1 MSTSESTRLLKAPAV
16 RDLGSRV
23 TFNYEDIQTR
33 CEEYLSK
40 TREQVRQ
47 LLSEA
52 AEEASR
58 ICADAETK
66 GHRQGYEAGL
76 KRAQIDFQA
85 RVDDSAKRQ
94 ITSSLESVQSSLTT
108 ALDGIQLHRERALR
122 EWEQAVVGLS
132 LKIAERIVR
141 RTLPRQP
148 EIVSGLV
155 QEALQLVGEAVR
167 VQLRLHPEDARFLQS
182 EASNVWESLVARELK
197 IVTDEKI
204 TRGGC
209 VVQTL
214 HGEVDA
220 RLETQLARIASE
232 LLGEP

>member
-1 MSTSESTRLLKAPAV
+1 MPLSENTRLLKAPAV

-33 CEEYLSK
+33 CEEYLATTK
-40 TREQVRQ
+40 EQVRQ

-52 AEEASR
+52 ASEASR
-58 ICADAETK
+58 ICAEAETK

-76 KRAQIDFQA
+76 KKAQVDFQT

-94 ITSSLESVQSSLTT
+94 IAASLESVQASLTS

-141 RTLPRQP
+141 QTLPRQP
-148 EIVSGLV
+148 EIVPGLV
-155 QEALQLVGEAVR
+155 QEALQLVGGAVR
-167 VQLRLHPEDARFLQS
+167 VQLRLNPEDVEFLRT
-182 EASNVWESLVARELK
+182 EASEMWESLEARELK
-197 IVTDEKI
+197 IVPDEKI

-214 HGEVDA
+214 HGEIDA
-220 RLETQLARIASE
+220 RLETQLSRIASE